1 MLLVDAPA
9 AWITAADPAA
19 AAIAGFDALR
29 ASIAATENAALFFP
43 YLNLVGIEGPAP
55 GEERVLTVA
64 PSGSVAGIIARLDG
78 WSGVWNA
85 PAGPAASL
93 NAVTDLSTRL
103 TDQQADALNRL
114 GINCLRGFAGKGNL
128 VWGSRTLQGAADYA
142 SEWKYIQVRRL
153 ALFIEE
159 SIRRNIGW
167 VAFEPNDAQLWS
179 ALRDEVG
186 SFLQDLFSKGAFQG
200 LAAQDGY
207 FVKCD
212 ASTTTQSDVDAGE
225 VNIIIG
231 FAPLKPAEF
240 VVISLT
246 QIADT
251 CA

>member
-1 MLLVDAPA
+1 
-9 AWITAADPAA
+9 
-19 AAIAGFDALR
+19 LR

-43 YLNLVGIEGPAP
+43 YLNLVGNEGPAP
-55 GEERVLTVA
+55 GEEQVLTVA
-64 PSGSVAGIIARLDG
+64 PSGSVAGLMARLDD
-78 WSGVWNA
+78 WSGVWTA

-93 NAVTDLSTRL
+93 NAVTDLSTHL
-103 TDQQADALNRL
+103 TDQQTDALNRL
-114 GINCLRGFAGKGNL
+114 GVNCLRGFSGKGNL
-128 VWGSRTLQGAADYA
+128 VWGSRTLQGAADLA

-179 ALRDEVG
+179 ALREEIG

-212 ASTTTQSDVDAGE
+212 ASTTTQSDIDAGE
-225 VNIIIG
+225 VNVVIG

-240 VVISLT
+240 VIISLT